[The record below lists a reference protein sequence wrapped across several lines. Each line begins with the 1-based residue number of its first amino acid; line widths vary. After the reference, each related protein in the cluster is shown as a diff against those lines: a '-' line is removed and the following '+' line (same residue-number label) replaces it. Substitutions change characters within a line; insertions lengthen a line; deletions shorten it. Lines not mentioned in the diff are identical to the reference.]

1 MKRLF
6 LNIYKC
12 DNPLIDI
19 HKLIELVNGSEMASD
34 VAINVREANNLSL
47 KLRNCGPGSIELVW
61 RMLNLNDVN
70 ASIGS
75 SGYLD
80 RTQKENEQPVST
92 IGVCLFATNIN
103 KDMELSD
110 SSGDCSINTKQIFIT
125 LLHCYNLVNNINCSV
140 K

>member
-19 HKLIELVNGSEMASD
+19 HKLIELVNGSPMASD
-34 VAINVREANNLSL
+34 VTINVREADNISL
-47 KLRNCGPGSIELVW
+47 KLRNCVPGSIELVW
-61 RMLNLNDVN
+61 RMLNLNDVD
-70 ASIGS
+70 ASVCS

-92 IGVCLFATNIN
+92 IGVCLYATNIN

-110 SSGDCSINTKQIFIT
+110 SSGDCSISVEGVFAG
-125 LLHCYNLVNNINCSV
+125 LLHCYNLVNNINYSI

>member
-19 HKLIELVNGSEMASD
+19 HKLIELVNTSQMASD
-34 VAINVREANNLSL
+34 VTIDVREADNISL
-47 KLRNCGPGSIELVW
+47 KLRNCAPGSIELVW
-61 RMLNLNDVN
+61 RMLNINDVCARN
-70 ASIGS
+70 CF

-92 IGVCLFATNIN
+92 VGVCLYATNIN

-110 SSGDCSINTKQIFIT
+110 SSGDCSIDTKQVFIS
-125 LLHCYNLVNNINCSV
+125 LLHCYNLINNINYSV

>member
-1 MKRLF
+1 MKKLF

-19 HKLIELVNGSEMASD
+19 HKLIELVNNSQMASD
-34 VAINVREANNLSL
+34 VAINVREADNVSL
-47 KLRNCGPGSIELVW
+47 KLRNCVPGSIELVW

-70 ASIGS
+70 ARNCS

-92 IGVCLFATNIN
+92 IGVCLYATNIN

-110 SSGDCSINTKQIFIT
+110 SSGDCNINVAGVLTG

>member
-19 HKLIELVNGSEMASD
+19 DKLIELVNGSQMASD
-34 VAINVREANNLSL
+34 VTINVREADNISL
-47 KLRNCGPGSIELVW
+47 KLRNCVPGSIELVW
-61 RMLNLNDVN
+61 RMLNIDDVDARN
-70 ASIGS
+70 CS

-92 IGVCLFATNIN
+92 IGVCLYATNIN

-110 SSGDCSINTKQIFIT
+110 SSGDCSINTKQVFIA
-125 LLHCYNLVNNINCSV
+125 LLHCYNLVNNINCSA